1 MLTVLWSSNET
12 KPAMNGLLAKGNLDR
27 LFKVGPSRSVHVSV
41 QGQKLNPE
49 SNVKS
54 Y

>member
-1 MLTVLWSSNET
+1 
-12 KPAMNGLLAKGNLDR
+12 MNGLLVKGNLDR
-27 LFKVGPSRSVHVSV
+27 LKVGPSRAVHVSV
-41 QGQKLNPE
+41 LGKKLNPE